1 MDAGCSRPTPPRE
14 TAAADEDEDDKMHP
28 IQPGVQAQAQ
38 DPAVRQDR
46 LYLYRPFV
54 TAALVN
60 GHFKNIVAIPKHID
74 INEWVA
80 INSAP
85 FTRNRYL

>member
-1 MDAGCSRPTPPRE
+1 
-14 TAAADEDEDDKMHP
+14 MHP
-28 IQPGVQAQAQ
+28 TQAGAQAQAQ

-54 TAALVN
+54 SAALVN

-80 INSAP
+80 INSTSL
-85 FTRNRYL
+85 TRSRDFGAFDLSQCLISS

>member
-1 MDAGCSRPTPPRE
+1 
-14 TAAADEDEDDKMHP
+14 MHP
-28 IQPGVQAQAQ
+28 TQAGAQAQAQ

-54 TAALVN
+54 SAALVN

-80 INSAP
+80 INSTPA
-85 FTRNRYL
+85 TRRLYFSAYHGSPYLSV

>member
-1 MDAGCSRPTPPRE
+1 MYPTQAG
-14 TAAADEDEDDKMHP
+14 AL
-28 IQPGVQAQAQ
+28 AQ

-54 TAALVN
+54 SAALVN
-60 GHFKNIVAIPKHID
+60 GHFKNIVAIPKHLD

-80 INSAP
+80 INSTP
-85 FTRNRYL
+85 ITHSRYSSAYDGPPSV